1 MKETVRSLRVYFI
14 LSGLA
19 SLWFGFLG
27 FAADLRSSFSP
38 STVGAVA
45 IGIVGF
51 GLALA
56 FLYVGC
62 VLPRLLRSSSHH
74 IVLLLY
80 VSTGWA
86 VLSFLLSLL
95 NGVQGGPMVALV
107 ASLLI
112 LWYLLR
118 NVRRL
123 AVEAQQPAATV

>member
-1 MKETVRSLRVYFI
+1 MRETVRSLRVYFI

-27 FAADLRSSFSP
+27 VAVALRSALSP
-38 STVGAVA
+38 ATIVAAA
-45 IGIVGF
+45 IGIVGL

-62 VLPRLLRSSSHH
+62 VLPKLLRSSSHSV
-74 IVLLLY
+74 ILLLY

-86 VLSFLLSLL
+86 VLSFLLGLL
-95 NGVQGGPMVALV
+95 NGVQGGAVVALIFSV
-107 ASLLI
+107 LI

-123 AVEAQQPAATV
+123 AADAERPASTA